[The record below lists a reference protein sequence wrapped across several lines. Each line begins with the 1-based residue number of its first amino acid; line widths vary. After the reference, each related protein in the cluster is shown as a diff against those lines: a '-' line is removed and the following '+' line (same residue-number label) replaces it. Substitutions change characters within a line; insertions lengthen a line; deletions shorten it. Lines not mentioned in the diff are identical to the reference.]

1 MTILSKPLLDPI
13 FDVEPVFEVRFDSKS
28 RLEGV
33 LVKTLRT
40 FQATPVERVPVGRG
54 VGVGVGLRCK
64 EAHRSEGA

>member
-1 MTILSKPLLDPI
+1 MQNFPNLTKPFLDPI

-40 FQATPVERVPVGRG
+40 FQVTPVRIDRTRARAS
-54 VGVGVGLRCK
+54 LRCLR
-64 EAHRSEGA
+64 APGLACY

>member
-1 MTILSKPLLDPI
+1 MQNFPNLTKPFLDPI

-40 FQATPVERVPVGRG
+40 FQATPVHTHTHSPLAGDLLPPRR
-54 VGVGVGLRCK
+54 LR
-64 EAHRSEGA
+64 AR